1 MKFKQIF
8 FISFCIF
15 LFSCS
20 GKSLNFSVIVSSP
33 PEYHFKNGGVS
44 LHENGREG
52 DALVYLVKATLFSSA
67 NDVAIKTSEVSCE
80 VGKDAIISFSGLSEA
95 TNVYAYIEVGFENG
109 AEFKLLYSGCSDLF
123 DIKNGATQK
132 IAIVAVQNN
141 SFGFYYKDKDDSRK
155 FKVLTGNNSRN
166 ATFNDINLS
175 DKKVKFTTTI
185 TTKAGKEDKEL
196 SLDLFKGTVVD
207 NYFYG
212 VCVAD
217 EKTQGMMYSST
228 EPRYYFCKI
237 ALDSLDN
244 EMQLNAGEFGGL
256 EIHEFIKWK
265 GFPVRVDIGD
275 VLFCQNYAYFRLTY
289 NELDDNNVPIGE
301 YPVVYVCDLSAN
313 ANKDGLKII
322 NFNGNYG
329 SKWTG
334 GYELKDYSFPIS
346 NGENLYLATYE
357 FSNKGISLL
366 FYIAPSSGATSTE
379 KMPLTINRSEFGS
392 NKISS
397 NRPLHL
403 LTKENLVLFAGPF
416 WATINKEELFSN
428 LANGNVGSTQQ
439 NCGQFISDELF
450 EKEGLNKSIDKVY
463 DFSALVGY
471 KVGDRYYALYKDYGL
486 FLFDGLNSG
495 NINLVKKYL
504 ILDLHYGYIRSN
516 VLYAFST
523 NKNDETALYSF
534 KKDLNTITS
543 YGKVPMAFGVT
554 GPDVDGVFDMY
565 IYDNFSKSVTA
576 KGVGTYTQRND
587 EGNLLSTT
595 DVFTTANN
603 ESGDNFIKLSFE
615 KEKGELDIN
624 IVLSYD
630 GWDES
635 EPVSCKGDIPY

>member
-185 TTKAGKEDKEL
+185 TTNAGKEEREL

-217 EKTQGMMYSST
+217 KATQAMMSSLT

-244 EMQLNAGEFGGL
+244 EIQLNAGEFGGL
-256 EIHEFIKWK
+256 EIHEFIKMNET
-265 GFPVRVDIGD
+265 PVRVDIGD
-275 VLFCQNYAYFRLTY
+275 VLLCQNYAYFRLTY
-289 NELDDNNVPIGE
+289 NELDGNNVPIGE

-313 ANKDGLKII
+313 TNEDGLKII
-322 NFNGNYG
+322 NFNGHNPE
-329 SKWTG
+329 WTR

-346 NGENLYLATYE
+346 DGENLYLATYA
-357 FSNKGISLL
+357 FSDSEISLL
-366 FYIAPSSGATSTE
+366 FYIAPSSGATSTAE
-379 KMPLTINRSEFGS
+379 MPLTINTPKVDS
-392 NKISS
+392 NKIS

-428 LANGNVGSTQQ
+428 LASGNVGSTQQ
-439 NCGQFISDELF
+439 NCGQFIGDELF
-450 EKEGLNKSIDKVY
+450 EKEGLNKSSDKPY

-523 NKNDETALYSF
+523 NKTDKDETALYSF

-543 YGKVPMAFGVT
+543 YGKVPMAFGVA
-554 GPDVDGVFDMY
+554 GPDVGGVFDIN

-576 KGVGTYTQRND
+576 KGVGTYTQIDDDDNP
-587 EGNLLSTT
+587 LSTT

-603 ESGDNFIKLSFE
+603 ESGDNLIKLSFE
-615 KEKGELDIN
+615 KDNGELDIN

-635 EPVSCKGDIPY
+635 EPVSCKGNILY